1 MVLLFIRTILKV
13 DFLWVLKKLTGVE
26 RRNFP
31 EHILAE
37 YGCLGQRLRTGELE
51 EACGEFTPGI
61 RSRALVDAVARIS
74 ELGVLDIWRW
84 RRRFRKELVSSRRY
98 SRTEHVTKFV
108 KAYAE
113 LLLLKLHV
121 VKKAKKQLY
130 SGGMT
135 IALLGADGAGKSAMV
150 MELEKWLG
158 RYLEVETV
166 YAGTGDGK
174 KGIALGVF
182 DGAMMARGKRRRETG
197 TGSMSRSST
206 RARRS
211 AMAVAVGNIRAVLIA
226 RHRRSTVLKAQR
238 YCNNGKIV
246 LFDRF
251 PQSLQRDYCDGPKIV
266 TQGGALTCKLYRWE
280 ERLYEELF
288 SQFPDHCAVLMVDP
302 GVSVAR
308 NKENHEGMIVAKNRV
323 LSGLIENKRENTIVV
338 DANRDYGTVLSQLKR
353 VVWAWL

>member
-1 MVLLFIRTILKV
+1 M
-13 DFLWVLKKLTGVE
+13 
-26 RRNFP
+26 
-31 EHILAE
+31 
-37 YGCLGQRLRTGELE
+37 
-51 EACGEFTPGI
+51 
-61 RSRALVDAVARIS
+61 DAVARIS

-158 RYLEVETV
+158 RYLEVEIV
-166 YAGTGDGK
+166 YAGTGNGK

-251 PQSLQRDYCDGPKIV
+251 PQSLQRGLLRWSEDSDA
-266 TQGGALTCKLYRWE
+266 GGSIDL
-280 ERLYEELF
+280 
-288 SQFPDHCAVLMVDP
+288 QV
-302 GVSVAR
+302 VSVGG
-308 NKENHEGMIVAKNRV
+308 ET
-323 LSGLIENKRENTIVV
+323 L
-338 DANRDYGTVLSQLKR
+338 
-353 VVWAWL
+353 